1 MSQKKKTLL
10 PHSQLQ
16 SNFSLS
22 GFFSHLVHMY
32 AGLPDGVF
40 SYQKYQLGD
49 ILEGLG
55 MENSGIFYEHLQYL
69 MAIW

>member
-1 MSQKKKTLL
+1 
-10 PHSQLQ
+10 
-16 SNFSLS
+16 
-22 GFFSHLVHMY
+22 MY